1 MIVKLRNSA
10 CQAQIRRYGRIIL
23 NYSDLEIRILQKD
36 TTGYPV
42 EITFNGEQEF
52 PRGVLSTEM
61 PAMKS
66 PASPGDYGQRLFEW
80 LFSDDALKTAWANAR
95 GQRPQRRIRLR
106 IDDSA
111 PELHQIP
118 WELLRD
124 IGEGGVPLDL
134 SALDATPFSRYIAG
148 AWIPGSPILKRPIRV
163 LVAIA
168 NPSGLEDEG
177 LSAID
182 AGVEYQ
188 VLQDAVAGNKKIELV
203 KLEGPCT
210 LEALEAALRKGIH
223 ILHLVGHGQFIK
235 DSAYLLLC
243 DGKNDNSVLRVKDS
257 DIAAMLGRQLVDSG
271 AQSDDKLR
279 LVYLSSC
286 QSATRSP
293 AGAFLGLA
301 PRLIAAGVPAVLAMQ
316 DLVPIKTATE
326 FSRTFYRELL
336 DHGQVDRASNA
347 ARSSVISARL
357 PGAAIPVLFMRLR
370 NGQLFGKRGV
380 ILSSRS
386 EGFWETLLA
395 NIAEKECTPFLG
407 PGVTADLLPRPE
419 ELAHQL
425 AAKFNYPFP
434 DHANL
439 PRVTQFIGT
448 IDNRR
453 LRKQVLSVLV
463 EQFRKRM
470 GLPAVKAGTSQTL
483 SQAIEAADWSKSSR
497 DLFESE
503 IHHQLADL
511 DLPLYLTT
519 NIDNFMT
526 LALQA
531 KTGKARREVIPW
543 RNEKIQRRD
552 LNPGASPEDPVVL
565 HLFGTDAD
573 LLSMVVTED
582 DHLDYLARI
591 SHDHEYFLPV
601 SVNEVLASTTLL
613 FLGYR
618 LEDLDLKIIMRGL
631 LTHLDLQRWNM
642 LHVAVQLESSQR
654 DESKEKEVIDYFQK
668 YFSESRIDIYWG
680 NTLQFMSD
688 LSERWK
694 EYRNA

>member
-1 MIVKLRNSA
+1 MDYA
-10 CQAQIRRYGRIIL
+10 
-23 NYSDLEIRILQKD
+23 DLEIRILKKD
-36 TTGYPV
+36 TAGYPV
-42 EITFNGEQEF
+42 EITFNGELEF
-52 PRGVLSTEM
+52 PRGVLAPEL
-61 PAMKS
+61 PALT
-66 PASPGDYGQRLFEW
+66 AGAAAGQDGVTLFHW

-106 IDDSA
+106 IDEGA

-134 SALDATPFSRYIAG
+134 AALDATPFSRYIAG
-148 AWIPGSPILKRPIRV
+148 SWIPGSPILKRPIRV
-163 LVAIA
+163 LVAVA
-168 NPSGLEDEG
+168 NPSNIADFGLT
-177 LSAID
+177 AID
-182 AGVEYQ
+182 PDAEFKL
-188 VLQDAVAGNKKIELV
+188 LQDAVAGNSKIELV

-210 LEALEAALRKGIH
+210 LGAIEAALKKGIH
-223 ILHLVGHGQFIK
+223 ILHFVGHGKYVDPTSVLF
-235 DSAYLLLC
+235 LC
-243 DGKNDNSVLRVKDS
+243 DAEGKAQPVKDTE
-257 DIAAMLGRQLVDSG
+257 IAAMLGRQLIDSG

-286 QSATRSP
+286 QTATRNPSD
-293 AGAFLGLA
+293 AFRGLA
-301 PRLIAAGVPAVLAMQ
+301 PRLVAAGVPAVLAMQ

-326 FSRTFYRELL
+326 FSKSFYGSLIE
-336 DHGQVDRASNA
+336 HGQVDRASNA
-347 ARSSVISARL
+347 ARASVMTARL

-370 NGQLFGKRGV
+370 SGQLLGNRGLIV
-380 ILSSRS
+380 GSRGES
-386 EGFWETLLA
+386 FWETLLQ
-395 NIAEKECTPFLG
+395 NIGEKECTPFLG
-407 PGVTADLLPRPE
+407 SGVTADMLPRPE

-425 AAKFNYPFP
+425 AAKFSYPFP
-434 DHANL
+434 DHTSL

-453 LRKQVLSVLV
+453 LRKQLLSVLV

-470 GLPAVKAGTSQTL
+470 GLPAVKTGMPQTL
-483 SQAIEAADWSKSSR
+483 SQVIEAADWAKTSL

-511 DLPLYLTT
+511 ELPLYLTT
-519 NIDNFMT
+519 NIDNFMA
-526 LALQA
+526 LALKA
-531 KTGKARREVIPW
+531 KAGKVRREVVPW
-543 RNEKIQRRD
+543 RDPSMQRRD
-552 LNPGASPEDPVVL
+552 LNPPASPDDPVVL

-582 DHLDYLARI
+582 DHLDYMARI
-591 SHDHEYFLPV
+591 SHDHEFFLPV
-601 SVNEVLASTTLL
+601 SVNERLASTTLL

-618 LEDLDLKIIMRGL
+618 MEDLDLKIIMRGL

-654 DESKEKEVIDYFQK
+654 DQAKEKEVIDYFQK
-668 YFSESRIDIYWG
+668 YFSDARIDIYWG

-688 LSERWK
+688 LSARWK
-694 EYRNA
+694 EYRGAQ